1 MTEQVETLASGR
13 GPARPWPGGRTWGSK
28 TAAIGLGA
36 GLVAV
41 AVASGVTLVR
51 GPTLFAAA
59 LCAMPLVIWLFTKPG
74 LALVF
79 LGASIPFL
87 YSFTGGRGGF
97 NLSIS
102 DLFLVLVGALI
113 LFEATVTDSLPAVH
127 ALRPIA
133 RPLVQYGFLMLLL
146 LVLHLSI
153 GDIAKTGQRFELFL
167 VPLVIGAFAA
177 LTDRHVPLLK
187 AYVVAATALA
197 VLWPLGVVAGQK
209 NPVGQMIANAILV
222 LVGVKALRRYVV
234 CAAILVPGLVLTV
247 SKGAILATAIGLIV
261 ILSFQRARAGTVLR
275 KVAVLAAVAFA
286 AYAALPPS
294 LQSRLTTLTPGVGSV
309 GAYAL
314 HTRQQYAKDAEHIIA
329 AHRWIGIGVGNYLAG
344 DPYQGTQTTDPHDV
358 LLLQAAEGGYVL
370 AIAFALLIGGSF
382 LALRKMGEVDVT
394 AAAAGV
400 LVATVVHGLVDVYW
414 VRGTPILSWLLVG
427 MACGGF
433 IKLRQAPESPQS
445 T

>member
-13 GPARPWPGGRTWGSK
+13 GPARPWPGGPTWGSK
-28 TAAIGLGA
+28 TAALGLGA

-41 AVASGVTLVR
+41 AVAGGVTLVR
-51 GPTLFAAA
+51 GPTLSAAA
-59 LCAMPLVIWLFTKPG
+59 LCAMPLVIWLFTRPG
-74 LALVF
+74 VALVL
-79 LGASIPFL
+79 LGASIPLLFSL
-87 YSFTGGRGGF
+87 TGGRGGF

-102 DLFLVLVGALI
+102 DLLLVLVGALI

-133 RPLVQYGFLMLLL
+133 RPLVLYGFLMLLL

-197 VLWPLGVVAGQK
+197 VLWPLGVVGGQK
-209 NPVGQMIANAILV
+209 NPVGQIIANAILV
-222 LVGVKALRRYVV
+222 LVGVKALRRYLV
-234 CAAILVPGLVLTV
+234 CAAILVPGLVLTL
-247 SKGAILATAIGLIV
+247 SKGAILATAIGLVV
-261 ILSFQRARAGTVLR
+261 IFSFQSTRGSSVLR
-275 KVAVLAAVAFA
+275 TVAVLAAVAFA
-286 AYAALPPS
+286 AYVALPPS
-294 LQSRLTTLTPGVGSV
+294 LQSRLTTLTPGFGSP

-329 AHRWIGIGVGNYLAG
+329 AHPWIGIGVGNYLAG
-344 DPYQGTQTTDPHDV
+344 DPFQGTQAQDPHDV
-358 LLLQAAEGGYVL
+358 LLLQAAEGGYAL
-370 AIAFALLIGGSF
+370 AAAFVLLIAGSF
-382 LALRKMGEVDVT
+382 LALRKMSQVDVT
-394 AAAAGV
+394 AAAAAV
-400 LVATVVHGLVDVYW
+400 LIATVVHGLVDVYW

-433 IKLRQAPESPQS
+433 MKLRQTTAETRPA
-445 T
+445 